1 LQLRGYSDVAK
12 HPFQEQFGGSEKV
25 LIMVHGLGGSTNTWY
40 PQAQVLKRDFRVVLY
55 DLCGSARSPTADDIS
70 IGTHVEQLLEIVR
83 TSGGGPVHLAGH
95 SMGTIICQHLAVR
108 YPELVMS
115 LALLGAFPEPSE
127 AARKALQG
135 RGEKVRAEGMSSIAD
150 AIVAG
155 GTSKDTRINNPSAA
169 AFVRESIMAQSAEGY
184 ALNCEALA
192 AAKGVDLGGLQC
204 ETLLIT
210 GDEDRTGPPDVGR
223 AMTSAIRKSKLQM
236 VSGCGHWASI
246 ERPKQVNYELTVFYS
261 RLRQQ
266 SA

>member
-1 LQLRGYSDVAK
+1 MAQHAFR
-12 HPFQEQFGGSEKV
+12 EEFGDSEKV
-25 LIMVHGLGGSTNTWY
+25 LIMVHGLGGTTNTWY
-40 PQAQVLKRDFRVVLY
+40 PQSQVLKRDFRIVLY
-55 DLCGSARSPTADDIS
+55 DLCGSGRSPTAGDVS
-70 IGTHVEQLLEIVR
+70 IGTHVEQLLEVVR

-95 SMGTIICQHLAVR
+95 SMGTIICQHFAVR

-115 LALLGAFPEPSE
+115 LALLGAFPEPPE
-127 AARKALQG
+127 AARKGLQG
-135 RGEKVRAEGMSSIAD
+135 RAEKVRAEGMHSIAD

-155 GTSKDTRINNPSAA
+155 GTSKDTKINNPSAA
-169 AFVRESIMAQSAEGY
+169 AFVRESIMAQTAEGY

-192 AAKGVDLGGLQC
+192 AAKGVDLGGVQC

-210 GDEDRTGPPDVGR
+210 GDEDRTAPPDVGR
-223 AMTSAIRKSKLQM
+223 AMASAIRKSKLHI

-246 ERPKQVNYELTVFYS
+246 ERPKQVNYQLTVFYS